1 MTAEGTLV
9 DMVAN
14 DSVVQYELAQL
25 VYGLLEE
32 AKTGQWPGDSDDW
45 ECRLAERAA
54 EIVDGYWQHYG
65 NTNKEESQ

>member
-9 DMVAN
+9 DMVVN
-14 DSVVQYELAQL
+14 DSGVQYELAQL

-32 AKTGQWPGDSDDW
+32 ARTGRWSGEADDW

-54 EIVDGYWQHYG
+54 EIVDGYWKNYG
-65 NTNKEESQ
+65 NTRKEGVQ